1 MRASPPPPSERA
13 ERSER
18 SERSERDVRAERDLD
33 EERRRR
39 AAAEGESE
47 RLHAELEAAHDAV
60 RARDALLAIVTHDL
74 GNPLTAIVMSAS
86 AIPREDAQAARG
98 ADVILRC
105 TERMA
110 RLLGDLAEVS
120 TGLLPAKPSRGDG
133 PGPALRMARTDPA
146 VVVRDTAEM
155 FEALAA
161 ERGLRFTAVVG
172 EGVPPALLCDRERV
186 VQALGNLVANAIK
199 VTKRDGSVTV
209 GASASGD
216 EVTFW
221 VEDTGPGIAVEDLS
235 RIFDRHWRGKNE
247 SYGGRG
253 LGLWIARAI
262 ADAHGGRLAVESEPR
277 RGSRFTFALPR

>member
-1 MRASPPPPSERA
+1 MRASPRGPDRA
-13 ERSER
+13 S
-18 SERSERDVRAERDLD
+18 LD
-33 EERRRR
+33 DERRRR
-39 AAAEGESE
+39 AAAEAESE
-47 RLHAELEAAHDAV
+47 RLAAELQAAHDAV

-110 RLLGDLAEVS
+110 RLLDDLATVAS
-120 TGLLPAKPSRGDG
+120 TGLLPATPSAGDG
-133 PGPALRMARTDPA
+133 PGPALRMARTDPT

-155 FEALAA
+155 FEAIAS
-161 ERGLRFTAVVG
+161 ERGLRFSTVVD
-172 EGVPPALLCDRERV
+172 EGVPHALLCDRERI
-186 VQALGNLVANAIK
+186 VQAVGNLVANAVK
-199 VTKRDGSVTV
+199 VTKRGGSVTL
-209 GASASGD
+209 GASASRD

-221 VEDTGPGIAVEDLS
+221 VDDTGPGIDSQDLS
-235 RIFDRHWRGKNE
+235 RIFDRHWRGKNV

-262 ADAHGGRLAVESEPR
+262 ADAHGGRLAVDSEPR
-277 RGSRFTFALPR
+277 RGSRFMLALPR